1 MKVKPF
7 GMQDSDKH
15 ESLFDPA
22 KPVTINFW
30 GMDKFGFALGFVQN
44 VGRGRD
50 EDPPIGARFFGGVFF
65 NRIRPLE
72 WAGGDIKFGEE
83 TRKKF
88 IQCFREVYGVL
99 PNISPC

>member
-15 ESLFDPA
+15 ESQFDPA

-44 VGRGRD
+44 VGKG
-50 EDPPIGARFFGGVFF
+50 RFFGGVFF

-72 WAGGDIKFGEE
+72 WAGGDIQFGEE

-88 IQCFREVYGVL
+88 IQCFCKVYGVL
-99 PNISPC
+99 PNLEKCS